1 LHCQVWSIADYF
13 GREREALLAAFE
25 RAEVS
30 AAPAVGSAEV
40 EAEAIGRLSRTES
53 AFSGGVRPMKQRC
66 VVATQELRL

>member
-1 LHCQVWSIADYF
+1 VWSIADYF

-40 EAEAIGRLSRTES
+40 EAEAAEAIGRLSRTES

-66 VVATQELRL
+66 VVATQELRP